1 MFVILLTCALL
12 LLLSFQ
18 LWKKPRRVRLIYYQ
32 DPQKETR
39 KNAPIRP
46 RKFNTILIRIQR
58 KKLSKRCSFDV
69 RGNIP
74 PRDRT
79 PQRPAPDRF
88 SEVKRGSDRKSQI
101 GRKAM
106 PIGEK

>member
-1 MFVILLTCALL
+1 MFILLACALL
-12 LLLSFQ
+12 LLLFFQ
-18 LWKKPRRVRLIYYQ
+18 LWKKPRRVRLIYDQ

-39 KNAPIRP
+39 KKAPKRP
-46 RKFNTILIRIQR
+46 LKFNTITIRKQR
-58 KKLSKRCSFDV
+58 EKLSKRCRFDV

-79 PQRPAPDRF
+79 PRRPAPDHF
-88 SEVKRGSDRKSQI
+88 SKVKCGSGRKSQFR
-101 GRKAM
+101 RKAM